1 MGKMEEYNLVIYPT
15 YRYVTLNCNQ
25 DYLNTEFDKI
35 LKILGKY
42 YFNKPALGT
51 DGICSLIKDKINQE
65 WHLNSLKKSIQQK
78 RVSSNQVKT
87 IRRAFR
93 RIKDKNQHFI
103 RIPFS
108 VVPILFFILNLLH
121 SIPISELN
129 DDEKQFMDSLTNGNE
144 IRKCLYNYHTSV
156 FFKKYSII
164 MSNITD
170 EELKDKYQ
178 RLYAN
183 LTDKSSVINNTY
195 SEIKWIE
202 LTQYIIH

>member
-1 MGKMEEYNLVIYPT
+1 MEKYNLVIYPT

-25 DYLNTEFDKI
+25 DYFNSEFDKI
-35 LKILGKY
+35 LRILGKY
-42 YFNKPALGT
+42 YFNKPSLGT

-78 RVSSNQVKT
+78 RVSTNQVKT

-93 RIKDKNQHFI
+93 RINDENQHFI

-108 VVPILFFILNLLH
+108 VVPIMFFTLNLLH

-129 DDEKQFMDSLTNGNE
+129 NSEKQFMNILINGND
-144 IRKCLYNYHTSV
+144 IKKCLYDFHTSI
-156 FFKKYSII
+156 FLKKYSII
-164 MSNITD
+164 MSSITD
-170 EELKDKYQ
+170 DELKDKYQ

-183 LTDKSSVINNTY
+183 LTDKSSVINNRY
-195 SEIKWIE
+195 SEIKWSE